1 MKKIYALFLAMGLL
15 ATNRAVVAEAGAS
28 PPTPEACKEVQTCG
42 SSDCC
47 AYCGCHGCCEK
58 YCRIVCEMKEVK
70 KTVWAVHCKDFCA
83 PLPNCPLHCCEG
95 CENGDDESCKTCNCE
110 NSCDKHCDVCADL
123 ENRNYVPPHC
133 GKVRTVKTLEKK
145 EVTCKIPAYKCVVV
159 YVCQNCGSKC
169 SEGIKADQS
178 APMPAAPDS
187 NLLPAPKPPIPTKTT
202 MSAPSSIIKASYMK

>member
-1 MKKIYALFLAMGLL
+1 
-15 ATNRAVVAEAGAS
+15 
-28 PPTPEACKEVQTCG
+28 
-42 SSDCC
+42 
-47 AYCGCHGCCEK
+47 
-58 YCRIVCEMKEVK
+58 
-70 KTVWAVHCKDFCA
+70 
-83 PLPNCPLHCCEG
+83 LHCCEG